1 MQRKATIKDIARMAN
16 VSASA
21 VSMAL
26 NNRPGVSE
34 ETRKRIFAIA
44 KKLEYQPSYIAQSLI
59 GKRSHTIAL
68 VVHTVADSFYAELA
82 LAIEEKAS
90 EMGYGLLIYNTGV
103 SAQKEKDS
111 IDNLRARGVDGVVL
125 STVTLDDPNIKPLV
139 EDRFPFVLVNRY
151 SLDPILSNK
160 MDYVVLDNFACGY
173 EAVEHFYRL
182 GHERIAIIA
191 GAQDASTASLRTE
204 GSIQA
209 LKDFGLEREHRLVVD
224 CDYKREKAYKM
235 TQKLLNNKERPT
247 AFFAQD
253 DNMALGV
260 REAILGE
267 KLCIP
272 KDVALM
278 GVDNTQVTALT
289 GIEITT
295 ISQNIKQMGTTG
307 AETLIN
313 KIEGRAN
320 DMVNQVIM
328 EPKMVVR
335 KSCGYYP
342 KGYVR

>member
-1 MQRKATIKDIARMAN
+1 MQHKATIKDIARMAK

-34 ETRKRIFAIA
+34 KTREKIFSIA
-44 KKLEYQPSYIAQSLI
+44 KQLEYQPSYAAQSLI
-59 GKRSHTIAL
+59 GKRSHTIAF
-68 VVHTVADSFYAELA
+68 VVHTVADQFYAELA

-103 SAQKEKDS
+103 SSQKEKDS

-125 STVTLDDPNIKPLV
+125 STVTLDDPNIEPLI
-139 EDRFPFVLVNRY
+139 EDRFPFVLVNRH
-151 SLDPILSNK
+151 SLDPTISNK
-160 MDYVVLDNFACGY
+160 MEYVVLDNFACGY
-173 EAVEHFYRL
+173 KVVEHFYRL
-182 GHERIAIIA
+182 GHDRIAIIA
-191 GAQDASTASLRTE
+191 GDSKASTASLRTE
-204 GSIQA
+204 GAVQA
-209 LKDFGLEREHRLVVD
+209 LKDLGLEREQRLIVD
-224 CDYKREKAYKM
+224 CGYQRENAYKA
-235 TQKLLNNKERPT
+235 TKRLLANRPPT

-267 KLCIP
+267 NLRIP
-272 KDVALM
+272 EDVALI
-278 GVDNTQVTALT
+278 GVDNTRVTALT
-289 GIEITT
+289 GIELTT

-313 KIEGRAN
+313 KIEGRAD

-328 EPKMVVR
+328 EAKMVIR
-335 KSCGYYP
+335 KTCGFHL